1 MPATLVM
8 NRRIWLD
15 TNSLLSLVVWDVTS
29 AVRGGNHKY
38 KYRLAYVV
46 EDKCVLRYD
55 NEAGK
60 GDHKHLDTVEI
71 SINFIDINQLIDDFI
86 AEVNQLRR
94 PKCAL

>member
-15 TNSLLSLVVWDVTS
+15 TNSLLRLVVWDVTS
-29 AVRGGNHKY
+29 AVRGSNHKY

-94 PKCAL
+94 LKCAL

>member
-1 MPATLVM
+1 MFNAS
-8 NRRIWLD
+8 D
-15 TNSLLSLVVWDVTS
+15 TRNEQAYLAGYKQFAQSGCMGRHFCG
-29 AVRGGNHKY
+29 RGSNHKY

-86 AEVNQLRR
+86 AEVN
-94 PKCAL
+94 

>member
-15 TNSLLSLVVWDVTS
+15 ANSLLSLVVWDVTPS
-29 AVRGGNHKY
+29 VRGSNHKY

-46 EDKCVLRYD
+46 EGKCVLRYD

-60 GDHKHLDTVEI
+60 GDHKHQGAAEI
-71 SINFIDINQLIDDFI
+71 PIEFIDINRLVDDFVVK
-86 AEVNQLRR
+86 VNQLRR

>member
-15 TNSLLSLVVWDVTS
+15 ANSLLSLVVWDVTPS
-29 AVRGGNHKY
+29 VRGSNHKY

-46 EDKCVLRYD
+46 EGKCVLRYN

-60 GDHKHLDTVEI
+60 GDHKHQGAAEI
-71 SINFIDINQLIDDFI
+71 PIEFIDINRLVDDFVV
-86 AEVNQLRR
+86 EVNQLRR

>member
-8 NRRIWLD
+8 KRRIWLD
-15 TNSLLSLVVWDVTS
+15 TNSLLSLVVWDVTPS
-29 AVRGGNHKY
+29 IRGSNHKY

-46 EDKCVLRYD
+46 KDECLLRYD

-60 GDHKHLDTVEI
+60 GDHKHLGIAEI
-71 SINFIDINQLIDDFI
+71 PIEFIDINKLVDDFVT
-86 AEVNQLRR
+86 EVNQLRR